1 MLIIL
6 HQLTNNFKIK
16 YYSAL
21 KIQKKKIALLF
32 GVTAI
37 HAHLHTPTLIHV
49 TIKN

>member
-6 HQLTNNFKIK
+6 YQLTNNFKIK

-21 KIQKKKIALLF
+21 KIQNKKKIALLF

-37 HAHLHTPTLIHV
+37 HAHLHTHTHTLTH
-49 TIKN
+49 